1 MIASTNAKQEV
12 IPRAQLSAFPTGP
25 AEDCPMIVDV
35 VTCTGKDD
43 GMPLG
48 PVAECFLLVCQHETP
63 AIRESTFI
71 SHPEHATAD
80 SFAIGLHLLRSSY
93 EQRKMINVMMFVI
106 SGESRPGANS
116 EYGKDRK
123 PPGVV

>member
-35 VTCTGKDD
+35 VTCTGKND

-48 PVAECFLLVCQHETP
+48 PVAECFLLVCQHEIP

-80 SFAIGLHLLRSSY
+80 SFAIGMHLLRSSY

-106 SGESRPGANS
+106 SGESRPGANN
-116 EYGKDRK
+116 ENGKDCK
-123 PPGVV
+123 QPGVV

>member
-1 MIASTNAKQEV
+1 MIAGAHAKQEV
-12 IPRAQLSAFPTGP
+12 IPLTQLSAFRTRP
-25 AEDCPMIVDV
+25 AEDRPAVTQA
-35 VTCTGKDD
+35 VTCTGKNDS
-43 GMPLG
+43 MPLG

-80 SFAIGLHLLRSSY
+80 SFAIGLHLMRISY
-93 EQRKMINVMMFVI
+93 EQRKVINVMMFVI

-123 PPGVV
+123 PPGLV